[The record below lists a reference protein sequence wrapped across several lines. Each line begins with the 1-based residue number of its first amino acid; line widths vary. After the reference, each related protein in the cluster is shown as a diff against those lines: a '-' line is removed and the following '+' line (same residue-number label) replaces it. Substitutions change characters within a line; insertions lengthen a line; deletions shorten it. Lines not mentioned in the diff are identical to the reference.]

1 MKKII
6 INSEFFTK
14 RIPRLINKFNLSKFS
29 FESIDLFNDKPCIY
43 ISPRTS
49 IIDYNL
55 ISKCINAKF
64 VFIKSSVISQ
74 INLGSIKQ
82 KQLDELLKEM
92 ETLSGLGYSFAFCWN
107 NSPTIFG
114 ENTSVSENMA
124 LFLKKTNLDV
134 KFLTF
139 PGLYFCQPMW
149 AKKPRTNKIFASQ
162 QITIKNYMLKG
173 LSEKEIIKTFINS
186 TPSSA
191 TAYAN
196 KYPVNMKSNTRAN
209 GLESIMYACPN
220 CKSLLTLYS
229 EFSCLKC
236 KNCGSAFEVNED
248 GKILFA
254 KHISSFDDIDNFQF
268 KALTRR
274 DLNKNELITYENLT
288 QISSENCKKPLKNG
302 LILQI
307 YPEKLIFKNKENNKS
322 KEIYFEDIEYANL
335 TFGKLMC
342 IKPKNAKQF
351 YFCGNNNENLL
362 IIKDLVKLNK
372 N

>member
-6 INSEFFTK
+6 INKGFFTK
-14 RIPRLINKFNLSKFS
+14 RIPRLINKFNLSKFN
-29 FESIDLFNDKPCIY
+29 FESIDLFDDKPCIY

-55 ISKCINAKF
+55 ISKCISTKF
-64 VFIKSSVISQ
+64 VFVKSSVINQ
-74 INLGSIKQ
+74 INLGTIKE

-114 ENTSVSENMA
+114 NNTSISENMA
-124 LFLKKTNLDV
+124 MFLKNTNLDI

-149 AKKPRTNKIFASQ
+149 AKKPRINKIYASQ
-162 QITIKNYMLKG
+162 KITVKNYMLKG
-173 LSEKEIIKTFINS
+173 LSEKEIVKTFTQA

-196 KYPVNMKSNTRAN
+196 KYPVHMKSNSRAS
-209 GLESIMYACPN
+209 GLEAIIYACPN
-220 CKSLLTLYS
+220 CKSLLSLYS

-236 KNCGSAFEVNED
+236 KDCGSAFEINED

-254 KHISSFDDIDNFQF
+254 KNISTFDDIDNFQF
-268 KALTRR
+268 KTLTRK
-274 DLNKNELITYENLT
+274 DLSKNELITYDKIT
-288 QISSENCKKPLKNG
+288 QISSENCKKTTKNDV
-302 LILQI
+302 ILQI
-307 YPEKLIFKNKENNKS
+307 YPEKLILKNKETNKI
-322 KEIYFEDIEYANL
+322 KEIFFEDIEYVNL
-335 TFGKLMC
+335 TFGNLLC
-342 IKPKNAKQF
+342 IKPKNAKQLHF
-351 YFCGNNNENLL
+351 YGKNNENLL

>member
-6 INSEFFTK
+6 INDEYFTK
-14 RIPRLINKFNLSKFS
+14 RIPRLINKFNLSRFN
-29 FESIDLFNDKPCIY
+29 FEAIDLYDAKPCIY

-55 ISKCINAKF
+55 ISKCISAKF
-64 VFIKSSVISQ
+64 VFIKSSVINQ

-92 ETLSGLGYSFAFCWN
+92 ETLSGFGYSFAFCWN

-114 ENTSVSENMA
+114 DNTSVSENMS

-139 PGLYFCQPMW
+139 PGLYFCYPMW
-149 AKKPRTNKIFASQ
+149 AKKPRTNKIFACQ
-162 QITIKNYMLKG
+162 KITVKNYMLKG
-173 LSEKEIIKTFINS
+173 LSQKEIVKTFNQA

-191 TAYAN
+191 MAYAN
-196 KYPVNMKSNTRAN
+196 KYPVHVKSNSRAS
-209 GLESIMYACPN
+209 GLETIIYACPN
-220 CKSLLTLYS
+220 CKSLLSLYS

-236 KNCGSAFEVNED
+236 KTCGSAFEVNED

-254 KHISSFDDIDNFQF
+254 KYISNFDDINNFQF
-268 KALTRR
+268 NALTKK
-274 DLNKNELITYENLT
+274 DLDKNKLITYDKIT
-288 QISSENCKKPLKNG
+288 QISSENCKKTTNNDV
-302 LILQI
+302 ILQI
-307 YPEKLIFKNKENNKS
+307 YPEKLILKNKEINKT
-322 KEIYFEDIEYANL
+322 KEIFFEDVEYVNL
-335 TFGKLMC
+335 SFRNSIC
-342 IKPKNAKQF
+342 IKPKNAKQLYF
-351 YFCGNNNENLL
+351 YGKNNENLL